1 MRPHTPLLVSLAA
14 RTIVVPGPAAG
25 APAGSCAV
33 TGTILGS
40 LPGAGAVFGSV
51 AFALAL
57 SGAATVALPG
67 TLAPPLS
74 PAFSLSTASTAAGQK
89 DIHAVIPEVSGHLV
103 CGLSLVTKPAIGVIM
118 AGICAEGCSPGNHDH
133 PQPHADC
140 FQIY

>member
-67 TLAPPLS
+67 TLAPALS
-74 PAFSLSTASTAAGQK
+74 PTFPLTTTSAAAGQK
-89 DIHAVIPEVSGHLV
+89 DIHAVIPEISGHLV
-103 CGLSLVTKPAIGVIM
+103 CGLSSVAKPTTGITR
-118 AGICAEGCSPGNHDH
+118 AGIRAEG
-133 PQPHADC
+133 
-140 FQIY
+140 